1 MTIVYRLRIVVM
13 ARKNGRWLVKDTRT
27 VYQNEFFTLSVDEV
41 VNPQQQ
47 DDEYATIRYKD
58 SVAVLVLDE
67 NDQLILTK
75 QFRYALGRD
84 NIEAAAGTVENES
97 PLDAARRE
105 IKEELGIIAEDWR
118 ELGAFDANPSM
129 TNDRKNLF
137 LARQLTFTEPDREPT
152 EDIEPYRISF
162 SDALEKIR
170 TGRITHDVTCLLI
183 LKAAEII
190 NYE

>member
-1 MTIVYRLRIVVM
+1 M
-13 ARKNGRWLVKDTRT
+13 ARKNGRWLVKNTRT
-27 VYQNEFFTLSVDEV
+27 VYQNEFFTLAVDDV
-41 VNPQQQ
+41 VNPQQE

-75 QFRYALGRD
+75 QFRYALGKD
-84 NIEAAAGTVENES
+84 NIEVAAGTVENES
-97 PLDAARRE
+97 PLEAARRE

-118 ELGAFDANPSM
+118 ELGTFDANPSM
-129 TNDRKNLF
+129 TNDRKSLF

-152 EDIEPYRISF
+152 EDIETYRISF
-162 SDALEKIR
+162 ADALEKVR
-170 TGRITHDVTCLLI
+170 TGGITHDLTCLLI

-190 NYE
+190 KRD